1 MAQISHRDQMVVF
14 GDCQSTMDRHRQ
26 CQLEEQ
32 LSECMRL
39 QERLGKA
46 NEQLALDPRYV
57 QKVSSTSVLVASV
70 HVCIYRAHLVV
81 CQRTIHSQ
89 RTISCDDIIIIIT
102 TTTIININVVLYVLR
117 RYNLL
122 YIK

>member
-14 GDCQSTMDRHRQ
+14 GDCQSTMDHHRQ

-57 QKVSSTSVLVASV
+57 QKVTSFNQYLYVNF
-70 HVCIYRAHLVV
+70 CICRAHLVEQ
-81 CQRTIHSQ
+81 QRMTHSQ
-89 RTISCDDIIIIIT
+89 RTILCDIIIMT
-102 TTTIININVVLYVLR
+102 TPTIININVLR